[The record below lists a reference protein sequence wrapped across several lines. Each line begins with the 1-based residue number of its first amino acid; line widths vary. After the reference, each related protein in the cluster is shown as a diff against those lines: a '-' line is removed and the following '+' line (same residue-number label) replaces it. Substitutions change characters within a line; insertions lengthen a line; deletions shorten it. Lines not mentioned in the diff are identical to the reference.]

1 MKVRTRTAA
10 AIVAV
15 LGVAIAVLH
24 GATGKSFGFVD
35 PAFTQELFSTT
46 SSFQNSGARLGGV
59 AALPNGDVV
68 AAECVFKGTAL
79 HRYSGTLTISK
90 NGQPVHLETVL
101 PSFGGCGLVYHP
113 DGTLYLNMNDGA
125 HGVANVDPSTGAFIR
140 FLGTPGN
147 AVGIAVDPQTNHIV
161 YASKTCVAA
170 STTTCA
176 LIDLDTVTTVATNRM
191 VFPVASVA
199 FVNGIYFD
207 PSGAYLFLSNRFPIP
222 RVTVVTRQGVFVQHL
237 DMPLSILSDPTSAL
251 LSDPV
256 GIGFHAVSPKFVV
269 TNNTD
274 GSMTRFDFPGDDYTQ
289 VPTSSTLAQFGFRGD
304 LMQAGPDGCLYVTQG
319 GARYDNEVISTEN
332 SLVRICGGFAP
343 PAGVPTNA
351 PPVAQGALQ
360 GTVRD
365 AMTLVPLASAK
376 VLVATGTG
384 VSVLTDASGHYSMP
398 LAPGTYTATGS
409 ATNYSSL
416 FISGITVVNA
426 TTTTTDFALQPLPG
440 ALQGVVTNT
449 VTGAPVRGAL
459 IALSGG
465 KSLFKSAITDDDG
478 RYSIS
483 SIIPGDYTA
492 TISQTYYDTK
502 TATVAIPINATLTAN
517 FALTQTPGTIQG
529 TITGNAGPI
538 AGATVTLSNGLLATA
553 DAAGHY
559 VFPAVTPGVYSAT
572 ARAATFADKTTTGIS
587 LPSAGSTTVDFTLTP
602 LPGALQG
609 HVTNAAG
616 TAIAGATVTI
626 AGKSGTTDSSGSYKI
641 TNITPGM
648 YGITVTATNY
658 DVYTAAGIVIP
669 NATTVTYDVGLT
681 QTPGPI
687 SGVVRDTAA
696 KPLPGATVTL
706 LKGSTTVSTTT
717 TDGLGGYT
725 FLSVMPGSYIVTA
738 SLATYASN
746 SVNVVLLN
754 ASSVTNANITLTP
767 LPGTLSGFV
776 TSTAGQP
783 VASAVVALTGGKTA
797 STDATGF
804 YNIASIAPGTY
815 TATVT
820 ASTYNTQTIAGI
832 VIGNAANVTQN
843 FSLMP
848 VPGTLQGVVKDGAG
862 AALVGAAV
870 QLTSGA
876 SLVATTMTGAG
887 GAYTFTSVVP
897 GTYGATASM
906 ATYNSQSV
914 SGLVIAN
921 AGTTTQNFTL
931 VGLPGIVQ
939 GVVTSTATGAPLA
952 SATVT
957 VSSGASSAPTSTDS
971 TGHYSLSLAPGTY
984 GLSVAAPVYT
994 TVTVP
999 GIVVGNASTTTRN
1012 VALTPIPGTLQGV
1025 ITDTSGILLAG
1036 ATVTLST
1043 GVSVVTG
1050 PNGAYAF
1057 SSLPQGTYGI
1067 TTTDAGYF
1075 DASVAGI
1082 VVAYGAVVTRNVALT
1097 PMPGVLQGAVTNVG
1111 GAPIASATVALSG
1124 GPSTATDALG
1134 RYAFT
1139 SLPPGTYSGSVTASN
1154 YNSLPVSGIVITH
1167 AAATTQNFT
1176 LTQTAGTLRG
1186 VVTNRST
1193 GAPMQGASVAI
1204 AGGANVLTDAAGR
1217 YAFRLMP
1224 GTYAAT
1230 ANATNFTS
1238 DTATGLVVGNAA
1250 TLIHDFSLAPYV
1262 ADLSL
1267 SASAPAGAIAG
1278 GAISYAF
1285 TAGNVG
1291 SAPAANAVVTHT
1303 LAPQTA
1309 FSSLVAPLGWTCIK
1323 PAAGSGGTVSC
1334 SKASMAVGETAAFGI
1349 TAVIICPYAAPT
1361 VTAAALA
1368 STSSVEPNTSN
1379 NTASFT
1385 STVTTPTPTISG
1397 VSVSNNQLWPP
1408 NHKMIDVQVNYTV
1421 TNLSCSTATTSLSV
1435 SGNDGVGPADFKIV
1449 DAHHVLLAAERSG
1462 AGAGRTYVITITARN
1477 DTKTVTSTV
1486 TVSVAHDQGAA
1497 K

>member
-207 PSGAYLFLSNRFPIP
+207 PTGAYLFLSNRYPIP
-222 RVTVVTRQGVFVQHL
+222 RVTVVTRQGVLVQHL
-237 DMPLSILSDPTSAL
+237 DMPLDPTSAL

-256 GIGFHAVSPKFVV
+256 GIGFNALSPKFVV
-269 TNNTD
+269 TNNID
-274 GSMTRFDFPGDDYTQ
+274 GSMTRFDFAGDDYTQ
-289 VPTSSTLAQFGFRGD
+289 VPTRSTLADFGFRGD

-319 GARYDNEVISTEN
+319 GARYDNDFTSKEN

-351 PPVAQGALQ
+351 PPIAQGVLQ
-360 GTVRD
+360 GTITD
-365 AMTLVPLASAK
+365 AMTLLPLASAK

-416 FISGITVVNA
+416 AISGITVVNA
-426 TTTTTDFALQPLPG
+426 TTTTTNFALQPLPG
-440 ALQGVVTNT
+440 ALQGIVTNA
-449 VTGAPVRGAL
+449 VTGFPVQGAL
-459 IALSGG
+459 VALSGG
-465 KSLFKSAITDDDG
+465 LSLGKSDTTDSEG

-483 SIIPGDYTA
+483 SIIPGNYTA
-492 TISQTYYDTK
+492 TITQTYYDTK

-553 DAAGHY
+553 DATGHY
-559 VFPAVTPGVYSAT
+559 LFPSVTPGVYSAT
-572 ARAATFADKTTTGIS
+572 AKAATFADKTTTGIS
-587 LPSAGSTTVDFTLTP
+587 LPNAGSTTVDFTLTP
-602 LPGALQG
+602 LPGTLQG
-609 HVTNAAG
+609 FVRNAAG
-616 TAIAGATVTI
+616 GMISGATVTLSG
-626 AGKSGTTDSSGSYKI
+626 GKFANTNASGFYSI
-641 TNITPGM
+641 PNITPGT
-648 YGITVTATNY
+648 YGITVTATDY

-669 NATTVTYDVGLT
+669 NATTVTYDVGLI

-696 KPLPGATVTL
+696 KPLTGATVTL
-706 LKGSTTVSTTT
+706 SNGSTTT
-717 TDGLGGYT
+717 TDGSGGYT
-725 FLSVMPGSYIVTA
+725 FLLVTPGSYTVTA
-738 SLATYASN
+738 SLPTYASS
-746 SVNVVLLN
+746 SVTVVLLN
-754 ASSVTNANITLTP
+754 ASAATKDITLSP
-767 LPGTLSGFV
+767 LPGTLSGIV

-783 VASAVVALTGGKTA
+783 VASAVVTLTGGKFA

-804 YNIASIAPGTY
+804 YNIASVTPGTY

-843 FSLMP
+843 FSLTP
-848 VPGTLQGVVKDGAG
+848 VPGTLQGAVRDGAG
-862 AALVGAAV
+862 AALVGATV

-876 SLVATTMTGAG
+876 SLVATTTTGAG
-887 GAYTFTSVVP
+887 GAYAFTSVVP

-906 ATYNSQSV
+906 ATYNSQSF
-914 SGLVIAN
+914 SGLVVAN

-931 VGLPGIVQ
+931 IGLPGIVQ
-939 GVVTSTATGAPLA
+939 GVVTSTVTGAPLA

-957 VSSGASSAPTSTDS
+957 LSTGGSTTTDAAGNYSFSLTAGTYDLSFTAPTYATVKVS
-971 TGHYSLSLAPGTY
+971 
-984 GLSVAAPVYT
+984 GL
-994 TVTVP
+994 
-999 GIVVGNASTTTRN
+999 VVGRASTTTRN

-1057 SSLPQGTYGI
+1057 SSLAQGTYGI
-1067 TTTDAGYF
+1067 TITDAGYF
-1075 DASVAGI
+1075 DVSVASI
-1082 VVAYGAVVTRNVALT
+1082 AVAYGAVVTRNVALT
-1097 PMPGVLQGAVTNVG
+1097 PMPGVLQGVVTNVG
-1111 GAPIASATVALSG
+1111 GTPIASATVALSDG
-1124 GPSTATDALG
+1124 RATATDSLG

-1139 SLPPGTYSGSVTASN
+1139 SLPPGTYSASVTASN
-1154 YNSLPVSGIVITH
+1154 YNSLPVSGIVIIH

-1176 LTQTAGTLRG
+1176 LTQTPGTLQG

-1193 GAPMQGASVAI
+1193 GAPMPGASVLV
-1204 AGGANVLTDAAGR
+1204 AGGASVLTDAAGR
-1217 YAFRLMP
+1217 YAFSLMP

-1230 ANATNFTS
+1230 ANATNFTG

-1250 TLIHDFSLAPYV
+1250 TLIHNFSLAPYV

-1267 SASAPAGAIAG
+1267 SAAASPSAIAG
-1278 GAISYAF
+1278 GSIGYTF
-1285 TAGNVG
+1285 TASNAGT
-1291 SAPAANAVVTHT
+1291 APAANAVVTHT

-1309 FSSLVAPLGWTCIK
+1309 FSSLVAPLGWTCTK
-1323 PAAGSGGTVSC
+1323 PAAGSGGTVTC
-1334 SKASMAVGETAAFGI
+1334 SKTSMAVGETAAFGI

-1361 VTAAALA
+1361 VTVAALA
-1368 STSSVEPNTSN
+1368 STSSVEPNTAN
-1379 NTASFT
+1379 NAASFT

-1408 NHKMIDVQVNYTV
+1408 NHKMVDVQVNYTV

-1435 SGNDGVGPADFKIV
+1435 TGNDGVGAADFKIV

-1462 AGAGRTYVITITARN
+1462 ASAGRTYVITITAQN

-1486 TVSVAHDQGAA
+1486 TVSVAHDQGTA